1 MSRKIVIIP
10 LFASAHFLKCWI
22 PNVIDVIDP
31 DVIIINEGLMPNGPE
46 NKTQIDDEFRKKW
59 CYKNTNAG
67 FDWEE
72 TREIVTGNYW
82 GKRPLIIC
90 GIVDYDAA
98 DANQCFLDAISTFPA
113 NEYWSTIPEVG
124 DVILPL
130 EPDAFH
136 HEMDKDKIAELVSQ
150 LKPGEGIQTR
160 WTDFLETQYYTEG
173 INVSKP
179 KYRRFAYCFDN
190 MENYK
195 AAMSGFMSQ
204 NYPRLRKVDDFIT
217 YHYCWFQPEPYKQL
231 RYELIYRSNPQYWKD
246 FDAGLREIRDMSEQ
260 LVNDYKSGDIDI
272 LHPRSL
278 LAGNRDITIRPSRT
292 DEGRYAKF
300 IDIDHP
306 KHIRSHPNFVK

>member
-1 MSRKIVIIP
+1 MRKIVIIP
-10 LFASAHFLKCWI
+10 SFASAHFLKCWI

-31 DVIIINEGLMPNGPE
+31 DVIIINEGLMSQGPE
-46 NKTQIDDEFRKKW
+46 NKTRIDDEFRKKW
-59 CYKNTNAG
+59 CYNKHNYTFNVG
-67 FDWEE
+67 FDWDISGIY
-72 TREIVTGNYW
+72 TDPYINA
-82 GKRPLIIC
+82 GKQLYLQPIEFKSK
-90 GIVDYDAA
+90 
-98 DANQCFLDAISTFPA
+98 DANECFLESITKFDPRHNF
-113 NEYWSTIPEVG
+113 PEVG

-136 HEMDKDKIAELVSQ
+136 HEKDKDKIAELVSQ

-173 INVSKP
+173 INLVQP

-246 FDAGLREIRDMSEQ
+246 FDEGLQRIAENSKNAGKYEDQLEGNEFILRPI
-260 LVNDYKSGDIDI
+260 KI
-272 LHPRSL
+272 P
-278 LAGNRDITIRPSRT
+278 NRIVIRPSRT

-306 KHIRSHPNFVK
+306 KHIQSHPNFVK